1 MKILNILMEKIY
13 KMDLYRGDVVYVNLD
28 PTQGSETGKTRPCI
42 IIQNNVLNKNAPTI
56 IVAVITGRDRLK
68 KKYPSHVWINKD
80 NSGLTK
86 DSTIQCEQIRTI
98 DKSRIFKKIGSVN
111 HDCLRKIEEA
121 IKITLSF
128 GKYSNL

>member
-1 MKILNILMEKIY
+1 MNLSK
-13 KMDLYRGDVVYVNLD
+13 GDIVYVNLN
-28 PTQGSETGKTRPCI
+28 PVQGSETGKTRPCI
-42 IIQNNVLNKNAPTI
+42 IIQNNVLNKNTPTI

-68 KKYPSHVWINKD
+68 KKYPSHVWINKGD
-80 NSGLTK
+80 AGLTK

-98 DKSRIFKKIGSVN
+98 DKSRIVKKIGSVN
-111 HDCLRKIEEA
+111 HYCLQKIEEA